1 MFLRSKKRCKDG
13 KTHRYFSVVENR
25 RVRSGRVVQ
34 RQVLF
39 LGEINDS
46 QQAAWRQTLEVFDE
60 AEQRAATLSLF
71 PEDRAIPADAL
82 DGVQVKLAEMELRRP
97 RAFGNYWL
105 GCELWRQLGLGAFW
119 EARLGEGREEVP
131 WAKVLELLVV
141 SRLVSPGSEFRLHR
155 QGFDQSALGDLLGTG
170 FAVAE
175 KDRLY
180 RCLDRILKH
189 KAALFEHLRQ
199 RWQELFQA
207 RFDVLLY
214 DLTSTYIE
222 GEGEA
227 IPKAQHGYS
236 RDHRFDCRQVVI
248 ALVVTPEGFPLA
260 YEVMEGNTSDRTTLR
275 GFLAK
280 IEAQY
285 GRARRVWLMDRGIPT
300 EEVLQEMRAPERE
313 VFYLVGTP
321 RGKIQQYEK
330 KWLEL
335 PWQKVRASVEVKL
348 FAEEGELYVL
358 AKSAG
363 RRAKEHAIRRR
374 KLVRLLWKLRD
385 LRRKSPA
392 RDQLLLRIGA
402 AKKDAGRA
410 FGFVHIHLPQ
420 EGDSRHPPDLHVPT
434 RQRQVAEGRTPRR
447 ALSAALEPGGRE
459 CRRAVGTLPP
469 THPDRS
475 RVQDPQKR
483 VGPAPDLSPA
493 RKPRGGPH
501 PGGLPRLR
509 PLRHPETKVAS
520 PGPRPH
526 PAGGAGK
533 AGDDSDAGCLP
544 AYHRRPLAD
553 HATLHPAGTRSSP
566 DAPPA
571 QSVLAFTTAPSPQGP
586 GGAGKDR
593 AADTENVVPT
603 FENPSL
609 KTNHLPLSY
618 PLNCESSVNLW
629 KSFFRVRRR
638 SPRSSD

>member
-1 MFLRSKKRCKDG
+1 MFLRSKKRHKDG
-13 KTHRYFSVVENR
+13 KAHRYFSVVENR

-71 PEDRAIPADAL
+71 PEDREIPGDAL
-82 DGVQVKLAEMELRRP
+82 DGVQVKLAEIELRRP
-97 RAFGNYWL
+97 RTFGNYWL
-105 GCELWRQLGLGAFW
+105 GCELWRQLELDSFW

-155 QGFDQSALGDLLGTG
+155 QGFDQSAMGDLLGTG

-214 DLTSTYIE
+214 DLTSTYLE
-222 GEGEA
+222 GEGEE

-280 IEAQY
+280 IETQY

-300 EEVLQEMRAPERE
+300 EEVLTEMRAPERE

-335 PWQKVRASVEVKL
+335 PWQKVRESVEVKL

-363 RRAKEHAIRRR
+363 PKSTPSAVVSWCGCCGNCATCAGNLRPAINCCSGSVRPGRKPGGLSASCTFSSPRKAKP
-374 KLVRLLWKLRD
+374 
-385 LRRKSPA
+385 SPA
-392 RDQLLLRIGA
+392 R
-402 AKKDAGRA
+402 
-410 FGFVHIHLPQ
+410 P
-420 EGDSRHPPDLHVPT
+420 SRSNWTKTNCRRPNFAT
-434 RQRQVAEGRTPRR
+434 GTICCGRTWWARMPPRCGN
-447 ALSAALEPGGRE
+447 S
-459 CRRAVGTLPP
+459 T
-469 THPDRS
+469 S
-475 RVQDPQKR
+475 
-483 VGPAPDLSPA
+483 
-493 RKPRGGPH
+493 
-501 PGGLPRLR
+501 
-509 PLRHPETKVAS
+509 
-520 PGPRPH
+520 
-526 PAGGAGK
+526 
-533 AGDDSDAGCLP
+533 
-544 AYHRRPLAD
+544 
-553 HATLHPAGTRSSP
+553 
-566 DAPPA
+566 
-571 QSVLAFTTAPSPQGP
+571 
-586 GGAGKDR
+586 
-593 AADTENVVPT
+593 N
-603 FENPSL
+603 
-609 KTNHLPLSY
+609 
-618 PLNCESSVNLW
+618 
-629 KSFFRVRRR
+629 
-638 SPRSSD
+638 SPRSKRRSRPSRASWACARFITS